1 LEDFQTVKSRKGG
14 QFAMK
19 PNKQILSLLIVVYLI
34 FCPAL
39 LTADIL
45 DDVTKRGVVKV
56 GILPDAKPYGWQDA
70 KGKFQGLDVDIA
82 HELAKALD
90 VKLEMV
96 AVGAAARIA
105 VLVSRKVD
113 VNITGM
119 TRTLERAKA
128 VDFSDAYALVGAMM
142 ITHPES
148 GITDYKKL
156 NEKGRKVGTVMGGT
170 GEIVIRKFFPDA
182 EMVLYKSIA
191 DSYEACRTKKVD
203 AISADSVEALKREQ
217 EEPKYFK
224 VISPMLSK
232 EYICMAIPKGEQ
244 NWLNW
249 LNWFVWDMQMSG
261 KIAEL
266 YEKWFE
272 TPPSKMGPTW

>member
-1 LEDFQTVKSRKGG
+1 MDRKKAITV
-14 QFAMK
+14 
-19 PNKQILSLLIVVYLI
+19 LSMFLLMAFSPAVLMADTLDEVV
-34 FCPAL
+34 
-39 LTADIL
+39 
-45 DDVTKRGVVKV
+45 KRGVVKV

-70 KGKFQGLDVDIA
+70 KGEFNGLDVDLA
-82 HELAKALD
+82 RELANALG

-96 AVGAAARIA
+96 SVGAAARIA

-142 ITHPES
+142 VSHPDLK
-148 GITDYKKL
+148 ITDYKEL
-156 NEKGRKVGTVMGGT
+156 NASGKKVGTVMGGT
-170 GEIVIRKFFPDA
+170 GEIVIRKFFPKA
-182 EMVLYKSIA
+182 EMVLFKSIA

-217 EEPKYFK
+217 EEPGHFK

-249 LNWFVWDMQMSG
+249 LNWFIWDMQMSG
-261 KIAEL
+261 QIAAL

-272 TPPSKMGPTW
+272 TPAPKMGPTW

>member
-1 LEDFQTVKSRKGG
+1 
-14 QFAMK
+14 MK
-19 PNKQILSLLIVVYLI
+19 RWKMVFSLVMLLLLVFSPTILM
-34 FCPAL
+34 
-39 LTADIL
+39 ADIL
-45 DDVTKRGVVKV
+45 DDLIKRGVVRV

-70 KGKFQGLDVDIA
+70 QGEFHGFDVDLA
-82 HELAKALD
+82 KELANALG

-96 AVGAAARIA
+96 SVNAAARIA

-142 ITHPES
+142 LTNPAS
-148 GITDYKKL
+148 GLTDYKEL
-156 NEKGRKVGTVMGGT
+156 NQEGRKVGTVMGGT
-170 GEIVIRKFFPDA
+170 GEIVIRKFFPKA
-182 EMVLYKSIA
+182 EMVLFKSIA
-191 DSYEACRTKKVD
+191 DSYEACRTRKAD
-203 AISADSVEALKREQ
+203 AISADSVEALKRQQ

-261 KIAEL
+261 KIPEL
-266 YEKWFE
+266 FERWFE
-272 TPPSKMGPTW
+272 TPPLKMGATW

>member
-1 LEDFQTVKSRKGG
+1 MRSRKV
-14 QFAMK
+14 FFSAVMF
-19 PNKQILSLLIVVYLI
+19 LVLVFS
-34 FCPAL
+34 PAL
-39 LTADIL
+39 LMADIL
-45 DDVTKRGVVKV
+45 DDATKRGVVRV
-56 GILPDAKPYGWQDA
+56 GVLPDAKPYGWQDA
-70 KGKFQGLDVDIA
+70 KGEFHGLDVDLA
-82 HELAKALD
+82 HELADALG
-90 VKLEMV
+90 VRLKMV

-142 ITHPES
+142 VTHPDS
-148 GITDYKKL
+148 GIRDYREL
-156 NEKGRKVGTVMGGT
+156 NSPDKTVGTVMGGT
-170 GEIVIRKFFPDA
+170 GEIVIRKFFPKA
-182 EMVLYKSIA
+182 EMLLFKSIA
-191 DSYEACRTKKVD
+191 DSYEACRTRKTD

-217 EEPKYFK
+217 DEPQYFK

-249 LNWFVWDMQMSG
+249 LNWFIWDMQMSG

-272 TPPSKMGPTW
+272 TPAPKMGPTW

>member
-1 LEDFQTVKSRKGG
+1 MIPLV
-14 QFAMK
+14 
-19 PNKQILSLLIVVYLI
+19 ILSLVV
-34 FCPAL
+34 FSPTL
-39 LTADIL
+39 LCADIL
-45 DDVTKRGVVKV
+45 ETVVKRGVVRV

-70 KGKFQGLDVDIA
+70 SGEFHGLDVDIA
-82 HELAKALD
+82 HELASALD

-119 TRTLERAKA
+119 TRTVERAKA
-128 VDFSDAYALVGAMM
+128 VDFTDAYALVGAM
-142 ITHPES
+142 IVTHPDS
-148 GITDYKKL
+148 GITDYEEL
-156 NEKGRKVGTVMGGT
+156 NAEGRTLGTVMGGT
-170 GEIVIRKFFPDA
+170 GEIVIRKFFPKA
-182 EMVLYKSIA
+182 ELLLFRSIA
-191 DSYEACRTKKVD
+191 DSYEACRTRKVH
-203 AISADSVEALKREQ
+203 AISADSVEALHRERAD
-217 EEPKYFK
+217 PKHFK

-249 LNWFVWDMQMSG
+249 LNWFIWDMQATG
-261 KIAEL
+261 RIARL

-272 TPPSKMGPTW
+272 APAPKMGPTW